1 MIIKL
6 KKKHYNIAGGTKYF
20 INCSSIQTESDYV
33 LPVEILKN
41 VDDISILKAVINF
54 SKHMKKNKNIVIK
67 IAHKTKTNHKEY
79 SISEKLQN
87 IQGFIKYICLFNCY
101 DDTYNYIS
109 INKQLPSKIC
119 NAENIGENDNN
130 VLIAPYINGGSIRNY
145 AWNMT
150 NIHILKSLLNQCIIS
165 LMYAYVKHGF
175 LHNDLHLDNIL
186 LKRTKM
192 EKVHYEGID
201 IVTNGYKV
209 VIMDFDKS
217 FINVDQTQA
226 IQYFWSNLYNL
237 LSRIKFDL
245 KDKITAIK
253 NFDNIIL
260 LISNAEVHKYDIT
273 KAVDLPKMID
283 DIIFVDSEPLTVPT
297 YNPNITG

>member
-1 MIIKL
+1 
-6 KKKHYNIAGGTKYF
+6 
-20 INCSSIQTESDYV
+20 
-33 LPVEILKN
+33 
-41 VDDISILKAVINF
+41 
-54 SKHMKKNKNIVIK
+54 
-67 IAHKTKTNHKEY
+67 
-79 SISEKLQN
+79 
-87 IQGFIKYICLFNCY
+87 
-101 DDTYNYIS
+101 
-109 INKQLPSKIC
+109 
-119 NAENIGENDNN
+119 
-130 VLIAPYINGGSIRNY
+130 
-145 AWNMT
+145 
-150 NIHILKSLLNQCIIS
+150 
-165 LMYAYVKHGF
+165 
-175 LHNDLHLDNIL
+175 
-186 LKRTKM
+186 M

-217 FINVDQTQA
+217 FINVDQIQA
-226 IQYFWSNLYNL
+226 IQYFLSNLYNL

-260 LISNAEVHKYDIT
+260 FISNAEVHKYDIT

>member
-1 MIIKL
+1 
-6 KKKHYNIAGGTKYF
+6 
-20 INCSSIQTESDYV
+20 
-33 LPVEILKN
+33 
-41 VDDISILKAVINF
+41 
-54 SKHMKKNKNIVIK
+54 
-67 IAHKTKTNHKEY
+67 
-79 SISEKLQN
+79 
-87 IQGFIKYICLFNCY
+87 
-101 DDTYNYIS
+101 
-109 INKQLPSKIC
+109 LPSKIC

-186 LKRTKM
+186 LKRIKM